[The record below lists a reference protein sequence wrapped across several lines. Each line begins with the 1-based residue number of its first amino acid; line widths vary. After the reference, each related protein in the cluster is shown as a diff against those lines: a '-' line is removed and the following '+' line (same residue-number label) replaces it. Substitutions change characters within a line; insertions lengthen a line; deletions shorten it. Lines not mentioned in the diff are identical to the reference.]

1 MRTPFPQISEKIQWI
16 KTNEKSSRIWNFQF
30 LEKKMFFLHLLCL
43 IWIIVLS
50 IITFLFIER
59 KSCTVGMYR
68 CVVIFFNFVKSKLI
82 LLDIINGLFYQTF
95 RCFYTNPQAFSV
107 RTSRQR
113 HFLRN
118 LSDNVLRST
127 DMWKCQ
133 KKNLVEI
140 LASWSFLQGIWRGEY
155 PFRQ

>member
-1 MRTPFPQISEKIQWI
+1 MNQ
-16 KTNEKSSRIWNFQF
+16 NERKKFKNLKFSIFRKKNVFSSFT
-30 LEKKMFFLHLLCL
+30 LLNLDHCAFNNN
-43 IWIIVLS
+43 I
-50 IITFLFIER
+50 LFIER
-59 KSCTVGMYR
+59 KSCTVGMHR

-133 KKNLVEI
+133 KKNLVEM
-140 LASWSFLQGIWRGEY
+140 LASWSFFQGIWRGEY
-155 PFRQ
+155 PFPQ